1 MCRARLNWVETL
13 VSEEF
18 HISSLV
24 VYGKVGMLKAIST
37 AIVGLPGAE
46 VHASDAAGKLIVTL
60 ETASESE
67 ISKRIDAIRALDG
80 VFAASLV
87 YHQVEDANTKEAGSL
102 P

>member
-1 MCRARLNWVETL
+1 M
-13 VSEEF
+13 SEEF

-24 VYGKVGMLKAIST
+24 VHGRAGLLKAIST
-37 AIVGLPGAE
+37 AIAGLPGAE
-46 VHASDAAGKLIVTL
+46 VQASDAAGKLIVTL